1 MIGEFAVPLMAV
13 MGVVIM
19 GNMSDE
25 AAIPSYLFLGLLTLL
40 IAMLVAMGS
49 IALPASL
56 LQALAFAAA
65 GFALLGH
72 VRVRAS
78 R

>member
-1 MIGEFAVPLMAV
+1 MIGEFAVPLMA
-13 MGVVIM
+13 IM
-19 GNMSDE
+19 GLVIVGNLSDE
-25 AAIPSYLFLGLLTLL
+25 AAIPTYLFLGLLTLL

-56 LQALAFAAA
+56 LQALAVAAA
-65 GFALLGH
+65 GFALRGH
-72 VRVRAS
+72 GRVRAS

>member
-13 MGVVIM
+13 MGLVIV
-19 GNMSDE
+19 GNLSDE

-40 IAMLVAMGS
+40 IALLVAAGS
-49 IALPASL
+49 LALPANL

-65 GFALLGH
+65 GFAMLGH
-72 VRVRAS
+72 VRVRVS